1 MDKMREQFE
10 EWRLAKFCG
19 GEERLK
25 KCSNAPDV
33 YYYTSEQE
41 AWKAWQASRAA
52 LVIELPMPAKPVEP
66 EDAFDDSWMDGY
78 HAAVRTRNTCISLIQ
93 SAGIPAK

>member
-1 MDKMREQFE
+1 MDKVREQFE
-10 EWRLAKFCG
+10 AWRLAKFCG

-52 LVIELPMPAKPVEP
+52 LVVELPNCFETYGYSAEVARVATDCCA
-66 EDAFDDSWMDGY
+66 DA
-78 HAAVRTRNTCISLIQ
+78 IEE
-93 SAGIPAK
+93 AGIRTK